1 MWDQYRLECC
11 KDAGPGRQ
19 ADVKTNFGALQAIPY
34 TKSQVGRRTPIEG
47 ARVTM
52 MSTKMDAN
60 QIETRDRKTG
70 HLEKNFEGVGTRG
83 TKTRNLFVF
92 LTDFRA
98 I

>member
-1 MWDQYRLECC
+1 MWDQYRPECGI
-11 KDAGPGRQ
+11 DTGPDRQ
-19 ADVKTNFGALQAIPY
+19 ADVKTTFGALQAIPY
-34 TKSQVGRRTPIEG
+34 TKFQVDPRTPPEG
-47 ARVTM
+47 ARVPM

-60 QIETRDRKTG
+60 QIETGLRKTG